1 MDDYS
6 IASLNDSKN
15 EWCSRLI
22 DILLPYVLHGIQ
34 SIFNEACNMCI
45 ESNES
50 SKYLMTFQTLL
61 TRIPKWNN
69 TIISEETKRIET
81 SSQCNY
87 LADLI
92 SCVHIIQLKSLT
104 CIRVGQKQKQID
116 INVPSKDL
124 FIHNVYINTARKFYT
139 CVYLFEEN
147 IPPLQK
153 QKNNREIEIIVR
165 EGIMATIRD
174 TMPVEQILQAYINET
189 EEEHDEIEEIFTNNY
204 QRNPINIDE
213 NTNEKSSIDVTDLNE
228 HSIKENLN
236 MSLSEDAN
244 IGSYDPNKLLGNI
257 NSHNSISPFV
267 GSVDE
272 SENIIDYNKKS
283 VPEVNSQVE
292 DKVNTLIDK
301 DTTPVVEDKS
311 VMETSSI
318 VDEVIK
324 PVTETVTLPV
334 IETVTLPVTET
345 VTVPV
350 TETEENKST
359 LGHDVSKF
367 PEIGLDDN
375 KNTISFSDNDNAI
388 STTGE
393 ALLISAPKN
402 IERLEQISRDSF
414 EKRKNEYEDE
424 DDEYDKITIGE
435 PININSEINNL
446 NVEVLA

>member
-22 DILLPYVLHGIQ
+22 NILLPHVLHGIQ
-34 SIFNEACNMCI
+34 SLFNEACKMCV

-116 INVPSKDL
+116 IDVPSKDL

-153 QKNNREIEIIVR
+153 QKNNREIEIIVK

-204 QRNPINIDE
+204 QRNPINIHE

-228 HSIKENLN
+228 DSIKENLN

-244 IGSYDPNKLLGNI
+244 IGSYDPKKLLDNI
-257 NSHNSISPFV
+257 NSDNSISPFV

-272 SENIIDYNKKS
+272 SENIIDYNKNSVSEIKS
-283 VPEVNSQVE
+283 LPEVNSQVE
-292 DKVNTLIDK
+292 DKVNTLINK

-311 VMETSSI
+311 VVETSSI

-324 PVTETVTLPV
+324 PVTESVTVPITETVSVPV
-334 IETVTLPVTET
+334 IESQ
-345 VTVPV
+345 
-350 TETEENKST
+350 ENKST
-359 LGHDVSKF
+359 LDHDVSKF
-367 PEIGLDDN
+367 QEIALDDN

-388 STTGE
+388 STNGE
-393 ALLISAPKN
+393 ASIINAPKN
-402 IERLEQISRDSF
+402 IERLEQISIDSF

-424 DDEYDKITIGE
+424 DDEYEKITIGQ
-435 PININSEINNL
+435 PIKLDNIGMNNL